1 LMSKAGTK
9 LDDVPLQ
16 NCIPIEVKNGQKIL
30 FGLSTRTYQVSID
43 YSKMQ
48 KAVEIEKRAL
58 EREMRVLERLDKPG
72 DLDLETLKNTLG
84 LVKEDTVYV
93 SNLPYSCTEKDL
105 RELFGDCG
113 QLVGVRIPEDWQT
126 KKSRGFAFITF
137 DSEKAAKKALNYD
150 GHKYYDRKLHVQKA
164 EKRSEI
170 EEQRVLQQERKPE
183 RRRSRSREEKKE
195 EDSRH
200 QARRGRRR
208 SESYGSPERR
218 QRRERR
224 RQSRSGE
231 RQDRLKKRK
240 RRSPSSS
247 SSSSS
252 SSSDS
257 G

>member
-1 LMSKAGTK
+1 M
-9 LDDVPLQ
+9 
-16 NCIPIEVKNGQKIL
+16 
-30 FGLSTRTYQVSID
+30 SID

-48 KAVEIEKRAL
+48 KAVELEKRAL

-150 GHKYYDRKLHVQKA
+150 GHKFYDRKLHVQKA
-164 EKRSEI
+164 EKRPET
-170 EEQRVLQQERKPE
+170 EEQQRVQPERKPE

-195 EDSRH
+195 QVY

-208 SESYGSPERR
+208 SESSRSHD
-218 QRRERR
+218 RRERR

-231 RQDRLKKRK
+231 RQERV
-240 RRSPSSS
+240 
-247 SSSSS
+247 
-252 SSSDS
+252 
-257 G
+257 